1 MISKFIGGI
10 LLIVGTSIGAGM
22 LALPIANAEIGFWYS
37 SLWLCGC
44 WMLMTTGAFLLL
56 EVTLYLPP
64 GTHMVSMAAATIGKS
79 GLLITWITYLLLLY
93 ALLCAYISGATDVLQ
108 GLLGKMALSPCAG
121 ALAIGFTLIFG
132 LIVYRG
138 IREVDWVNRILMF
151 AKLGIYLLL
160 VVFITPY
167 VKPGL
172 LKAIPEQA
180 MHHSVM
186 ILITS
191 FGYGIIIP
199 NLRDYFN
206 NDIKKLKKVIL
217 IGSLIPLI
225 CYIIWNAIIAGAL
238 PAHGNNGLISLIHSH
253 QATSTLANLL
263 TYTVQNPMIS
273 GLFNA
278 FTSICMLTAF
288 LGVSLSLMSFLS
300 DGLKFQQSGKEGM
313 TLFVLTFLPPLLMV
327 IWFPGAY
334 LFALNYAGYLC
345 VVLLL
350 ILPALMVCY
359 GRKHFHKKQHRNLPH
374 WAPYI
379 VIICS
384 LALTLMTL

>member
-1 MISKFIGGI
+1 MENK
-10 LLIVGTSIGAGM
+10 LLHPLLKNRKVSEVFM
-22 LALPIANAEIGFWYS
+22 EYVEPFLNA
-37 SLWLCGC
+37 
-44 WMLMTTGAFLLL
+44 LLL
-56 EVTLYLPP
+56 DR
-64 GTHMVSMAAATIGKS
+64 AQK
-79 GLLITWITYLLLLY
+79 
-93 ALLCAYISGATDVLQ
+93 
-108 GLLGKMALSPCAG
+108 
-121 ALAIGFTLIFG
+121 
-132 LIVYRG
+132 
-138 IREVDWVNRILMF
+138 
-151 AKLGIYLLL
+151 GIYD
-160 VVFITPY
+160 
-167 VKPGL
+167 
-172 LKAIPEQA
+172 A
-180 MHHSVM
+180 
-186 ILITS
+186 
-191 FGYGIIIP
+191 P
-199 NLRDYFN
+199 NIQELENVLRMPW
-206 NDIKKLKKVIL
+206 
-217 IGSLIPLI
+217 G
-225 CYIIWNAIIAGAL
+225 IWNAIIAGAL